1 MKEIIT
7 TSIKSV
13 EDKIQLAV
21 TDQKSITNR
30 YDYIKGGDNQ
40 SLDVLKFTASVN
52 ATISKSAAGNMN
64 AILMTKTDANTAS
77 IQQSLG
83 TLPAGTYEIEVKV
96 YTPTGKKPGYC
107 YFGFFG
113 NTTSQ
118 YLSTVN
124 CDKWYTLKRT
134 VTYTSAGTRSFYL
147 SITGSSGQQIYLTD
161 IRVLRN
167 VKELIDDVDARITVE
182 AGKITQQVSEMY
194 EANSHNYCTNGSFSD
209 STDKFTG
216 WYRSNATQITQTTF
230 SGKSCA
236 QITNADNTCYLRWYQ
251 RPFDKKGKVKVRFKA
266 ACASGQEKTARVKVT
281 IDGKAHYT
289 DAGVLSASWKTFEF
303 ENDAAPP
310 YFYTYFYNTVAN
322 TTVYITDVEIMGYAT
337 AYTESQLKL
346 TANDITAEVT
356 RAKKAEDTLK
366 SSIQVN
372 ADAIK
377 LRVSRGKI
385 SSEISAESGSIS
397 IKSNRISISSTN
409 FTLTASG
416 YVTMKGASCQGSFEA
431 KNGDWWIKMS
441 YGEITGGYSGSTY
454 GYIDFNGA
462 YNNTSEHTL
471 RIMGNTCV
479 DIKGK
484 LCTATGWNDRT
495 VYTTFTGTRN
505 FITGIRDLGGGEIE
519 WTTTTYTFKNG
530 LMM

>member
-1 MKEIIT
+1 M
-7 TSIKSV
+7 
-13 EDKIQLAV
+13 
-21 TDQKSITNR
+21 
-30 YDYIKGGDNQ
+30 
-40 SLDVLKFTASVN
+40 
-52 ATISKSAAGNMN
+52 
-64 AILMTKTDANTAS
+64 
-77 IQQSLG
+77 
-83 TLPAGTYEIEVKV
+83 
-96 YTPTGKKPGYC
+96 
-107 YFGFFG
+107 
-113 NTTSQ
+113 
-118 YLSTVN
+118 
-124 CDKWYTLKRT
+124 
-134 VTYTSAGTRSFYL
+134 
-147 SITGSSGQQIYLTD
+147 
-161 IRVLRN
+161 
-167 VKELIDDVDARITVE
+167 KELIDDVDARITVE

-194 EANSHNYCTNGSFSD
+194 ESNSHNYCTNGSFSD
-209 STDKFTG
+209 SEDKFTG
-216 WYRSNATQITQTTF
+216 WYRSNNTQVTQNTF

-236 QITNADNTCYLRWYQ
+236 QITNTTSTYYLRWYQ
-251 RPFDKKGKVKVRFKA
+251 KPFDKKGKVRVRFKA
-266 ACASGQEKTARVKVT
+266 ACASGQEKTARIRVT
-281 IDGKAHYT
+281 IDGTSHYT
-289 DAGVLSASWKTFEF
+289 NAGDLSTSWKTFEF
-303 ENDAAPP
+303 ENDATPP
-310 YFYTYFYNTVAN
+310 YFYTYFYNNVAN
-322 TTVYITDVEIMGYAT
+322 TTVYITDVEIMGYAA

-377 LRVSRGKI
+377 LRVSKGKI

-462 YNNTSEHTL
+462 YNNTNEHTL

-484 LCTATGWNDRT
+484 LCTATSWNAGT
-495 VYTTFTGTRN
+495 VYTTYTGTRRK
-505 FITGIRDLGGGEIE
+505 ITNIRDIGNGAIE
-519 WTTTTYTFKNG
+519 WSWTDETYRNG
-530 LMM
+530 LLMG

>member
-7 TSIKSV
+7 TSIKSM

-40 SLDVLKFTASVN
+40 SLDVSKFTASAN
-52 ATISKSAAGNMN
+52 ATVAKSTAGNMN
-64 AILMTKTDANTAS
+64 AILMTKTDGNTAS

-96 YTPTGKKPGYC
+96 YTPTGKKPSYC
-107 YFGFFG
+107 YFGFYG
-113 NTTSQ
+113 NTISQ

-134 VTYTSAGTRSFYL
+134 VTYTSAGARSFYL

-194 EANSHNYCTNGSFSD
+194 ESNSHNYCTNGSFSD
-209 STDKFTG
+209 GEDKFTG
-216 WYRSNATQITQTTF
+216 WYRSNNTQVTQNTF

-236 QITNADNTCYLRWYQ
+236 QITNTTSTYYLRWYQ
-251 RPFDKKGKVKVRFKA
+251 KPFDKKGKVRVRFKA
-266 ACASGQEKTARVKVT
+266 ACASGQEKTARIRVT
-281 IDGKAHYT
+281 IDGTSHYT
-289 DAGVLSASWKTFEF
+289 NAGDLSTSWKTFEF
-303 ENDAAPP
+303 ENVATPS
-310 YFYTYFYNTVAN
+310 YFYTYFYNNVAN
-322 TTVYITDVEIMGYAT
+322 TTVYITDVEIMGYAA

-372 ADAIK
+372 ANAIK
-377 LRVSRGKI
+377 LRVSKGNV
-385 SSEISAESGSIS
+385 SSEISAESDSIS
-397 IKSNRISISSTN
+397 IRSNRISISSTN

-441 YGEITGGYSGSTY
+441 YGEITGGRNAQKNHEYKRHRKRSY
-454 GYIDFNGA
+454 
-462 YNNTSEHTL
+462 
-471 RIMGNTCV
+471 RMVV
-479 DIKGK
+479 D
-484 LCTATGWNDRT
+484 R
-495 VYTTFTGTRN
+495 
-505 FITGIRDLGGGEIE
+505 
-519 WTTTTYTFKNG
+519 
-530 LMM
+530 